1 MGNDRPHLRG
11 FTLIEV
17 LITIGIAG
25 ILSSVALPA
34 MFDMIKSS
42 QMSTQA
48 NDIHRAFVIAR
59 SEALKRGVD
68 VTVCTINT
76 AQNNCSN
83 KSGWENG
90 WIIREVVTVVGVDPI
105 VSIHDALPDNYTI
118 HGTTDDFE
126 SNVVFTPSGN
136 TKSSGELIVC
146 YNSKV
151 DSHSRTIAIGRFG
164 KVSIK
169 GSDRKIP
176 TSCF

>member
-1 MGNDRPHLRG
+1 MPKSLPHIEG
-11 FTLIEV
+11 FSLIEV
-17 LITIGIAG
+17 LITIAIAG

-59 SEALKRGVD
+59 SEAIKRGVA

-76 AQNNCSN
+76 AQDNCSN

-90 WIIREVVTVVGVDPI
+90 WIIREVDTVAGVDPI
-105 VSIHDALPDNYTI
+105 ISIHYALPDNYTI

-126 SNVVFTPSGN
+126 SNVVFTASGN
-136 TKSSGELIVC
+136 TKSSGELVVC
-146 YNSKV
+146 YNNSV

-164 KVSIK
+164 KVSVK

-176 TSCF
+176 SGCF